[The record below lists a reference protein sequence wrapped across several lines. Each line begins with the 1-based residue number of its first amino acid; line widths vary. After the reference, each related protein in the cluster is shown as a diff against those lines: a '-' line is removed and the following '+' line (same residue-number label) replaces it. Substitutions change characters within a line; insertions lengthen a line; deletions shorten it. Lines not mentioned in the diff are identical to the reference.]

1 MTFNE
6 GADLDTSQVTGGGG
20 GVRGGAVIGGG
31 AGGIILLILALIF
44 GPDLTGA
51 APAPTRSIP
60 ARSRPAATPRRRDF
74 SQCKTG
80 ADANRDDT
88 CRIIGTVNSVQA
100 YWRDALPADVQRQ
113 YQDAKTVIYSGS
125 TQSACGVASNATGPF
140 YCPSDQRVYI
150 DASFFDE
157 LTSRFGADGGAL
169 AQEYVVAHE
178 YGHHVENLL
187 GILAKGQDGKTGP
200 LSGGVRIELMA
211 DCMAGVWANH
221 AATTK
226 DADGDTLL
234 KPITDDDIKSALSA
248 ACRRRRRP
256 HPGSRRPAGST
267 RSRGRTARASRGRSG
282 SSPATRAAPSTS
294 ATRSAPTTSD
304 GVRSIGVRPQA
315 PTARDLDRP
324 RAVPGCRRASTRSS
338 SLIRKLTAPG
348 GLRDSDGDAQ
358 RHAGR
363 PASGFDFI
371 YQVLGIGFALVPV
384 ALALYLLS
392 QTRSRSACRAGSASI
407 ARRPRPRPPLG
418 HRALPRSIGLPG
430 LGFYGIGRAARH
442 HGRDHPGA
450 RRLSTGGP
458 SRS

>member
-31 AGGIILLILALIF
+31 AGTIILLILGLIF
-44 GPDLTGA
+44 GGDITGGSTGA
-51 APAPTRSIP
+51 NPFDPGQVQAGGDTS
-60 ARSRPAATPRRRDF
+60 TTDF

-187 GILAKGQDGKTGP
+187 GILAKGQDGQTGP

-211 DCMAGVWANH
+211 DCMAGVWAKH

-234 KPITDDDIKSALSA
+234 KPITDEDVKSALSA
-248 ACRRRRRP
+248 AAAVGDD
-256 HPGSRRPAGST
+256 HIQESST
-267 RSRGRTARASRGRSG
+267 GRVNQETWTHG
-282 SSPATRAAPSTS
+282 SSESRQKWFLAGYNGGTVNQCDTFST
-294 ATRSAPTTSD
+294 D
-304 GVRSIGVRPQA
+304 
-315 PTARDLDRP
+315 DL
-324 RAVPGCRRASTRSS
+324 
-338 SLIRKLTAPG
+338 
-348 GLRDSDGDAQ
+348 
-358 RHAGR
+358 
-363 PASGFDFI
+363 
-371 YQVLGIGFALVPV
+371 
-384 ALALYLLS
+384 
-392 QTRSRSACRAGSASI
+392 
-407 ARRPRPRPPLG
+407 
-418 HRALPRSIGLPG
+418 
-430 LGFYGIGRAARH
+430 
-442 HGRDHPGA
+442 
-450 RRLSTGGP
+450 
-458 SRS
+458 